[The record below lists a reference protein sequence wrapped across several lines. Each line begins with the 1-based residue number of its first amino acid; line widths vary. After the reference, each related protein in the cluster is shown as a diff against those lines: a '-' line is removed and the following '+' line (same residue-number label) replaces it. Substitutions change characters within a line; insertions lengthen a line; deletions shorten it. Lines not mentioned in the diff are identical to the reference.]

1 MFHDDFGET
10 TILGGINLDFNM
22 YKTLNYL
29 GFY

>member
-1 MFHDDFGET
+1 MFYDDFGET
-10 TILGGINLDFNM
+10 TILERINLDFNM